1 MPTQTGFLE
10 NTNLPEVIMVNI
22 ALEKPYKLLKD
33 ETQKFYSGGFLP
45 GGFCLGGVVRGV
57 LSGDTCP
64 GGFCPRTDF

>member
-33 ETQKFYSGGFLP
+33 ETQKFYSGGFFRGVFVLGCCP
-45 GGFCLGGVVRGV
+45 GGFV
-57 LSGDTCP
+57 GDTCP